1 MEWYYGSCKEENL
14 QKGKSEEYRSGTL
27 KKDRGEGVNSAASAA
42 YLNQRINSDG
52 KNVRQIAT
60 SMISFVKGKTEM
72 SPDLPD

>member
-42 YLNQRINSDG
+42 YLN
-52 KNVRQIAT
+52 K
-60 SMISFVKGKTEM
+60 SFHLTFFRRAPKCR
-72 SPDLPD
+72 

>member
-42 YLNQRINSDG
+42 YLNNLLQ
-52 KNVRQIAT
+52 VTA
-60 SMISFVKGKTEM
+60 
-72 SPDLPD
+72 